1 MENTVGHLSGQTES
15 SAIKKLII
23 IMILCISIFFIQ
35 SWLPR
40 KYHFIIGGDG
50 FHYYSYARSLI
61 VDKNFNI
68 DNEIQYIN
76 SRFHPS
82 LPKLRSLYYWPLGS
96 GVTWSPALLLGISI
110 EHFTGFS
117 GFSGF
122 SRITQLLVSLL
133 SMFYAFL
140 GIWLSLESIRRIF
153 PDISLNWSTIFI
165 PFTTP
170 LLYYLLFSPV
180 QSHLPS
186 LCAIALLFYIY
197 TKYFYKTHSNLGHYL
212 LFYAVGGLATL
223 IRWNNI
229 LYFMILLLAIL
240 FQHFTLKDIRNNIL
254 SLPTFFF
261 TFAPQLLFWKSIF
274 GSYFHYP
281 HSHAFLSPF
290 SPKIFDLLFSMKH
303 GLFSWTPI
311 FLFSFLGAFGF
322 LLFKKRNRILLY
334 IYYGTFFSQLYL
346 NSIVSDWWAGASFGQ
361 RRFIDF
367 LPFLLIGIVI
377 LNKYKKS
384 ITNFIIW
391 CLLLFNILFVLQYQ
405 TGRIPPADPIT
416 YKQYL
421 IDKLTV
427 PYEVIKKIAEILK

>member
-1 MENTVGHLSGQTES
+1 MENRAGHLSDQTES
-15 SAIKKLII
+15 SVIKKIII

-50 FHYYSYARSLI
+50 FHYYSYARSLL
-61 VDKNFNI
+61 VDKDFNI

-76 SRFHPS
+76 SKLHPS
-82 LPKLRSLYYWPLGS
+82 LPKLRSIYYWPLGS
-96 GVTWSPALLLGISI
+96 GVTWSPALLLGMSI
-110 EHFTGFS
+110 EHFTGFT
-117 GFSGF
+117 GF

-133 SMFYAFL
+133 SIFYAFL
-140 GIWLSLESIRRIF
+140 GIWLSLESIKRIF
-153 PDISLNWSTIFI
+153 PDIGLDWSTIFI

-180 QSHLPS
+180 QSHVPS
-186 LCAIALLFYIY
+186 FCAIALF
-197 TKYFYKTHSNLGHYL
+197 
-212 LFYAVGGLATL
+212 
-223 IRWNNI
+223 
-229 LYFMILLLAIL
+229 
-240 FQHFTLKDIRNNIL
+240 
-254 SLPTFFF
+254 
-261 TFAPQLLFWKSIF
+261 FWKSIF

-281 HSHAFLSPF
+281 HSDTFLSPF
-290 SPKIFDLLFSMKH
+290 SPKIFDLLFSMRH

-322 LLFKKRNRILLY
+322 LLFKKRNWILLY

-367 LPFLLIGIVI
+367 LPFLLIGLVI
-377 LNKYKKS
+377 LKKYKKS
-384 ITNFIIW
+384 ITNFVIW

-427 PYEVIKKIAEILK
+427 PYEVIKKIAEILN